1 MVNDAMTM
9 MMRVVIRGK
18 IMNLRDVAWR
28 CVQIY
33 HTQPI
38 FVNGQTKEEVPLEHH
53 KYVPASNSI
62 FYLLLPSFFSPASS
76 RTGIYLT
83 PSPNQHS

>member
-1 MVNDAMTM
+1 M

-38 FVNGQTKEEVPLEHH
+38 FVNGQIKETVPLEHH
-53 KYVPASNSI
+53 KYVTASNSI
-62 FYLLLPSFFSPASS
+62 FYLFLLGFFSPASS
-76 RTGIYLT
+76 STGIYLT
-83 PSPNQHS
+83 PSPNRHR

>member
-1 MVNDAMTM
+1 M

-38 FVNGQTKEEVPLEHH
+38 FVNGQIKETVPLEHH
-53 KYVPASNSI
+53 KCVPASKSSFI
-62 FYLLLPSFFSPASS
+62 PQLLVVQVSTARLP
-76 RTGIYLT
+76 LT
-83 PSPNQHS
+83 DIADTCTCRSEPTLGT